1 MTKVIVIANQKG
13 GVGKTTTAVNLAA
26 CMAVTEIP
34 TLIIDMDPQSN
45 ATSGLGIELSNGDK
59 SIYDVM
65 INGIDAKKA
74 IRNSELPHLDIL
86 PSSTT
91 LVGAEIELV
100 PALARETILKGALGS
115 VNGEYEYI
123 FIDCPPSL
131 GLLTLN
137 SLTAADTVLV
147 PVQCEYF
154 ALEGLSQ
161 LLNTIRLVQKNLNK
175 KLEVEG
181 FLITMFDSR
190 LNLSRQVAEEIRD
203 YFKEK
208 VFETVINRNVKL
220 GEAPSFGKPIILY
233 DAVSTGAG
241 NYMNLVREMLEHAG

>member
-1 MTKVIVIANQKG
+1 MIANQKG

-45 ATSGLGIELSNGDK
+45 ATSGLGIELANGDK

-65 INGIDAKKA
+65 INNVDAKSV
-74 IRNSELPHLDIL
+74 IRKSDLPHLDIL
-86 PSSTT
+86 PSSTR

-115 VNGEYEYI
+115 LNGAYEYI

-175 KLEVEG
+175 TLEVEG

-220 GEAPSFGKPIILY
+220 GEAPSYGKPIILY

-241 NYMNLVREMLEHAG
+241 NYMNLVREMLENAG